1 MANENKPNQPQANDK
16 PAPVDNK
23 PVAAR
28 TPAMPRAS
36 DFELDPATG
45 LLKTGNL
52 TRDSL
57 VGTLKA
63 RFVEAGKSDAEAMDL
78 AVARAFEM
86 IQG

>member
-1 MANENKPNQPQANDK
+1 MANDNKPNQPQAQPQPEK
-16 PAPVDNK
+16 PA
-23 PVAAR
+23 AAR
-28 TPAMPRAS
+28 APSVPRAS
-36 DFELDPATG
+36 DFELDTATG

-63 RFVEAGKSDAEAMDL
+63 RFVEQGKSDTEALDL
-78 AVARAFEM
+78 AVVRAFEM